1 MRLALFAALAV
12 AALVT
17 ACSSKPADDRPAVI
31 AAAAPAAAPPA
42 AAPGPAAAQVALAAP
57 AAAGVPADFPAD
69 CVAYAALIDR
79 LASCDKIGGARDG
92 LRAGYA
98 AVRSTWAAVP
108 ASRRGELGAQCRVQ
122 ADSLRDA
129 AAATCSW

>member
-31 AAAAPAAAPPA
+31 AAAA
-42 AAPGPAAAQVALAAP
+42 
-57 AAAGVPADFPAD
+57 PADFPAD